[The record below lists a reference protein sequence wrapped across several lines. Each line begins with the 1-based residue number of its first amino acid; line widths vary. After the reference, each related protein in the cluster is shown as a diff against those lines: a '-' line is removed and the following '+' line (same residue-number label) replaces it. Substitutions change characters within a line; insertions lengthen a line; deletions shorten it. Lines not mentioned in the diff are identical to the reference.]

1 MNNIRKHF
9 RTEYIFLAI
18 LIMFVLI
25 LGISVRI
32 ALLKADSTTTASV
45 EAEAGGA
52 ANGATVVADS
62 SASGGSA
69 VRFGA
74 IVTPPPTDMP
84 PMPDATNTGPRIP
97 LTRSLTPDQALAE
110 LRTTKKLSGVRITGG
125 MKFSGSDGRGWVIE
139 DSRIEGS
146 SNYGVQSYVSLTA
159 FTGTQAE
166 RPVLRYVE
174 IIGAAGLGTGRSAA
188 VIYGSD
194 LVLQN
199 ADIYGADDGIKS
211 TGRMDIVSSW
221 LHDNDHPSGAHC
233 DAIQIRG
240 GLGIIVRYSRID
252 AYVGYS
258 SDGSQAPD
266 GDTCSGG
273 LQTGSVTGDI
283 SAVWEHN
290 WFAGGH
296 YTIRGAGSRDA
307 AYNVDYV
314 FRNNRFLRNGTS
326 VALGLTN
333 LPPHLYG
340 PRYGDVGIWENNV
353 WDDTG
358 QLVP

>member
-1 MNNIRKHF
+1 VQTSFWRSHIRHITPIAF
-9 RTEYIFLAI
+9 GVVFATVGMA
-18 LIMFVLI
+18 
-25 LGISVRI
+25 
-32 ALLKADSTTTASV
+32 ALLISKAAVPYVSMEPEQGTIS
-45 EAEAGGA
+45 GGA
-52 ANGATVVADS
+52 VALSDTA
-62 SASGGSA
+62 ASNGSA
-69 VRFGA
+69 VKFAALPTG
-74 IVTPPPTDMP
+74 TPPK
-84 PMPDATNTGPRIP
+84 PDATNTGPRIP

-194 LVLQN
+194 LVLEN

-221 LHDNDHPSGAHC
+221 MHDNDHPSGAHC
-233 DAIQIRG
+233 DAIQIRS
-240 GLGIIVRYSRID
+240 GLDINVRYSRID

-258 SDGSQAPD
+258 SDGSQVPD
-266 GDTCSGG
+266 GTTCSGG

-283 SAVWEHN
+283 SGVWEHN

-296 YTIRGAGSRDA
+296 YTIRGAGLRDA

-314 FRNNRFLRNGTS
+314 FRNNRFLRSGTS
-326 VALGLTN
+326 VTLGLTN

-340 PRYGDVGIWENNV
+340 PTYGSLGVWENNV